1 MIPLQVTG
9 ARMNDGLTT
18 RRGIAPA
25 DFPLPSASL
34 SADETKKSGSR
45 GEHLRDW
52 PLVPIVSGHFHKPH
66 IVRGA
71 GRVVRYCGSL
81 WQTSHSEAG
90 ERKAL
95 LVYARSKKGS
105 DMIETSKGFSKG
117 EWKCISSTEITIGRR
132 HFRANVK
139 DIQQTFQGDL
149 EDDVLHADS
158 GLVFSAPGPVPPS
171 PHGGLSVASSSVN
184 DEVLSTPQPGDRL
197 IVEVSSSRVS
207 AQALA
212 EVRALRDKGVLVE
225 LRRPPARRL
234 DHVPDEPLSMEEFED
249 AALSAFDGWP
259 LSDKSIAEAPVP
271 PRKSVEALAPEN
283 LFRAYVEHIFGSD
296 IIESKEGDEVPE
308 VKTASGSSDSKLKQ
322 MLKGTAL
329 GYDGFNEALR
339 LLNEVDSAAISNA
352 MPSSMPDPTSGNATS
367 THLGRNNP
375 TGVLQL
381 ASITVEGY
389 GPFGQP
395 PITYPLDKRGLVL
408 IRGLHEDQDGA
419 STGLEGKSN
428 GAGKTALAMA
438 ALWGLTGRTDPR
450 PAGGIDAS
458 VGDVVHKSS
467 AEARA
472 VSRSKTGPSWAKVTV
487 RGRSADGSAFEIV
500 RQRSSG
506 NNGSP
511 KLSFVV
517 DGVNLATQAVRDTQA
532 LVEERLG
539 FTTSL
544 LSRCVLS
551 FAVKEYTE
559 KRFDSPFLI
568 LLRRSFKL

>member
-1 MIPLQVTG
+1 
-9 ARMNDGLTT
+9 MNDGLTT

-25 DFPLPSASL
+25 DFPLPSIQP
-34 SADETKKSGSR
+34 SADDLKKSSSN
-45 GEHLRDW
+45 EQYSKDW
-52 PLVPIVSGHFHKPH
+52 PLNPIVSGHFHKPH

-95 LVYARSKKGS
+95 LIYARSKVSLEKNA
-105 DMIETSKGFSKG
+105 TSSAYFRSQ
-117 EWKCISSTEITIGRR
+117 WQCVSSTEITIGRR
-132 HFRANVK
+132 HFRATVK
-139 DIQQTFQGDL
+139 DLPMTSGEYGGDDI
-149 EDDVLHADS
+149 ENSDS
-158 GLVFSAPGPVPPS
+158 GLVFNAPGPMPPS
-171 PHGGLSVASSSVN
+171 PHGGSSDASSSTD
-184 DEVLSTPQPGDRL
+184 DEALPTPRPGDRL
-197 IVEVSSSRVS
+197 IVEVSSGRVS

-234 DHVPDEPLSMEEFED
+234 DYVPDEPLTMEQFEE
-249 AALSAFDGWP
+249 AASSAFDGWP
-259 LSDKSIAEAPVP
+259 LSDKVNVEDSPVP

-283 LFRAYVEHIFGSD
+283 LFRAYVEHTFGQD
-296 IIESKEGDEVPE
+296 PAEDQEGGKV
-308 VKTASGSSDSKLKQ
+308 VRGVSALVSTDSELKKL
-322 MLKGTAL
+322 LKGTAL
-329 GYDGFNEALR
+329 GYDGFKEALR
-339 LLNEVDSAAISNA
+339 LLADVDSAGTSTA
-352 MPSSMPDPTSGNATS
+352 MPSRVPDSSGNTTS
-367 THLGRNNP
+367 TQSERSNP
-375 TGVLQL
+375 TGVLEL
-381 ASITVEGY
+381 SSITVEGY

-395 PITYPLDKRGLVL
+395 PTTYPLGRRGLVL

-467 AEARA
+467 ADIIAEA
-472 VSRSKTGPSWAKVTV
+472 VPKTGTSWAKVTV
-487 RGRSADGSAFEIV
+487 RGQSADGSAFEIV

-506 NNGSP
+506 NNASP

-551 FAVKEYTE
+551 LVFYKEIE
-559 KRFDSPFLI
+559 QIQDLFVHSI
-568 LLRRSFKL
+568 LFKSIYFSHENF